1 MTETMNENNWHHF
14 MSDSIRGALV
24 NPQAADE
31 NGSLH
36 LKGQWI
42 RNIFTRF
49 NKYFRIYALF
59 FEELASTC
67 KELLFSGAGN
77 NRIKTCKFAE
87 MAFKSFSSMQD
98 EVLNEELYFK
108 LAEKYF
114 GMGKTSCQTHL
125 KICQKLDH
133 LAI

>member
-1 MTETMNENNWHHF
+1 MTETMNENNWHQF

-114 GMGKTSCQTHL
+114 GMGKTSCQAHL